1 MSNKKN
7 KKGLEKEKYI
17 DKISYKTFLNSY
29 NTSDTSAKEE
39 SIKINKEL
47 YINIDP
53 KNNFI
58 KTTEKDSMLV
68 NQRIE
73 TFKDNKN
80 KDNSEEEIKKESLT
94 KEIMRNFLDKL
105 YPKCDIKARK
115 ISYLIS
121 REIKTIKKLNRDTI
135 EEYLNYF
142 FYKRFDL
149 KYSTS
154 LKFTREFFTNC
165 GYIFCYIFSK
175 INENHI
181 KQIGGIKQY
190 INKVINNNISVII
203 DFYNYCTE
211 KEQDPSEM
219 KKGTV
224 FHSLKKKYE
233 LPPEFIFLVNMF
245 QGIDTLEFEIEF
257 EGEILNEIDIN
268 LFTIT
273 ILNISYILPKLE
285 HVNINFINNKLQFYL
300 YNKYYTKIFNI
311 LKIAKENI
319 KKNKINDILSIYNK
333 KWDFEHEFNLEEYR
347 KNQIEKDKKEK
358 ENFINN
364 IIYDKYSILYTY
376 DYKNNNNL
384 KNDKRSSIC
393 NSAILKNLTSKILNS
408 GTNEYEVISEE
419 EEEIDEFFNK
429 IKSSRSET
437 IYIKS
442 NKLNELKKENS
453 KGNLNKPENIKS
465 TDINQNY
472 IIYNIILMII
482 CGVTRIESIKKLNI
496 LSNDFYNNDLIL
508 YLKNYFGIDV
518 ISIDAEFH
526 VLDLLYNKTK
536 NLDLLN
542 IEINSLDIL
551 SFDKILGIIYK
562 NQSLR
567 SLKLSLFSS
576 DVSYLII
583 TLFKAYEELKSYE
596 EIKKYVINEGNRF
609 TEEKFET
616 KIINDIALCFIENL
630 SLLFEIIKTKKN
642 LEVLGLNFDIPSI
655 LINNM
660 NYKLPI
666 IKFILNILFL
676 IDNNEI
682 DKKSK
687 ITKLTILSP
696 YTILDNR
703 LENNINDIFKDITI
717 YKNSKTLRELNI
729 QTIFYN
735 IIYIKNIISPNLV
748 KLSIGDLDI
757 ITLNQL
763 VNYLTSY
770 EFSSKS
776 SLNNLS
782 IKILRNITYFGTK
795 IKLILRKLFSIKIK
809 SLLEL
814 NIFSNIIISDKFNY
828 LYLIKSLRY
837 NWIPSYVI
845 TLNKKS
851 KDTLAKYFFIKNDI
865 SFLVT
870 CSIENY
876 IFQDVPINTIK
887 KDKND
892 QKNDI
897 NDEVVWMLKYIFYC
911 RYSKYSLTF
920 LEVKNIIFSILKYL
934 YLTSNVK
941 LNLVNSY

>member
-7 KKGLEKEKYI
+7 KKELEKEKSNY
-17 DKISYKTFLNSY
+17 KLSYQSFLNSY
-29 NTSDTSAKEE
+29 NTKKDSTKEE
-39 SIKINKEL
+39 LLKINKEL
-47 YINIDP
+47 YINIDS
-53 KNNFI
+53 KNYFI
-58 KTTEKDSMLV
+58 KTTEKDSLLV

-73 TFKDNKN
+73 SFKDNKN
-80 KDNSEEEIKKESLT
+80 KDNSEEEIKKETLT

-121 REIKTIKKLNRDTI
+121 REIKTITKLNRNTI

-142 FYKRFDL
+142 FYKRYDL

-154 LKFTREFFTNC
+154 LKFSREFFTNC

-175 INENHI
+175 INEVNI
-181 KQIGGIKQY
+181 KQIGGLKQY
-190 INKVINNNISVII
+190 INKVINNNINVII

-211 KEQDPSEM
+211 NGQDPSEM
-219 KKGTV
+219 KKGIV
-224 FHSLKKKYE
+224 FHSIKKKYE
-233 LPPEFIFLVNMF
+233 VPPELIFLVNMF

-257 EGEILNEIDIN
+257 EGEILNDVDIN

-285 HVNINFINNKLQFYL
+285 HVNINFINNKLQFFL

-311 LKIAKENI
+311 LKITEENI

-347 KNQIEKDKKEK
+347 KNLIEK
-358 ENFINN
+358 ENNINN

-376 DYKNNNNL
+376 DFKNNNNL
-384 KNDKRSSIC
+384 KNDKRSIC
-393 NSAILKNLTSKILNS
+393 NSAILKNLTTRILNS
-408 GTNEYEVISEE
+408 GSNEFEVISEDE
-419 EEEIDEFFNK
+419 EELDEFFNK

-442 NKLNELKKENS
+442 SKINEENKKDNKVKFNYQESTKNS
-453 KGNLNKPENIKS
+453 S
-465 TDINQNY
+465 DINQNY

-536 NLDLLN
+536 NLDSLN

-562 NQSLR
+562 NQSLK

-583 TLFKAYEELKSYE
+583 TLFKAYEELKSYH
-596 EIKKYVINEGNRF
+596 EIKKYVVNEGNRF
-609 TEEKFET
+609 TEEKFEK
-616 KIINDIALCFIENL
+616 KIINDIALCFIENM

-642 LEVLGLNFDIPSI
+642 LEVLGLNFDMPYI

-660 NYKLPI
+660 KYKLPI
-666 IKFILNILFL
+666 IKIILNILFL

-717 YKNSKTLRELNI
+717 YKNSKTLKELNI

-735 IIYIKNIISPNLV
+735 IIYIKNIISPNLI

-770 EFSSKS
+770 EFSSNS
-776 SLNNLS
+776 SLTNLS
-782 IKILRNITYFGTK
+782 IKILRNITTFETK
-795 IKLILRKLFSIKIK
+795 IKLILRKIFNIKIK
-809 SLLEL
+809 SLLEIK
-814 NIFSNIIISDKFNY
+814 IFSNIIINDKLNY
-828 LYLIKSLRY
+828 LYLIKSLEN

-845 TLNKKS
+845 TINKKS
-851 KDTLAKYFFIKNDI
+851 KDILTKYNSNKNDI
-865 SFLVT
+865 TFLVT
-870 CSIENY
+870 CSIEKY
-876 IFQDVPINTIK
+876 IFQDIPINTIK

-911 RYSKYSLTF
+911 RYSNYSLNF